1 MRPFTKHSFKE
12 ADGVIPNLHPD
23 FKFEIVEQAQTWSD
37 RTTKRHIYSV
47 KGSAITSSSTLSV
60 HNNEWY
66 ELFSCDK
73 NGGYVN
79 FNIEIAK
86 SAGLVGNRCSWDG
99 WEGCMDAIYYKSNPM
114 IPYTVTNKLRKAVWS
129 QLKRRCNVDKWACST
144 ASVELLNLV
153 VADMQLRDPLLSSED
168 VNVLLRDKGLNT
180 FVCALSAQIA
190 SSYYKNRALFSDGRK
205 DYHCSISLPYLGF
218 HEDRDPLLGHV
229 WLKEFEIIIHGAI
242 FNRNDVVM
250 GICPVCN
257 NEFPEQ
263 LITDGECIKC
273 SANRYKIHNYSAKA
287 PDLLTF
293 KAKKVMPS
301 TIYLGI
307 ELEYETPNR
316 DIARVAVG
324 KALRGHAI
332 MKSDG
337 SIRNGFEIVT
347 CPATLEIHLE
357 EFKKFF
363 STFPAE
369 LSKSKNTM
377 IFPDDNTGMHVHV
390 SRKPLSML
398 TIGKMTSFLN
408 RKSNKEFIAYIA
420 GRIDNHFARMDTS
433 RTVTFPLMGNGD
445 RYNALNLQNSATVEF
460 RIFSTPKNW
469 SEFASRLEFCQALT
483 DYCQPCQ
490 VSGPLSQL
498 SEHTSFIN
506 WLKDKRKLFPELTSH
521 LKGYVCA

>member
-1 MRPFTKHSFKE
+1 MRPFTRHSFRE

-23 FKFEIVEQAQTWSD
+23 FKLEIIEVEIGWSGKKSI
-37 RTTKRHIYSV
+37 RNKYSV
-47 KGSAITSSSTLSV
+47 KGSALNGSYIGAV
-60 HNNEWY
+60 DNNDWY
-66 ELFSCDK
+66 EVFSCDRH
-73 NGGYVN
+73 GMSVN

-86 SAGLVGNRCSWDG
+86 GAGLVGPRCSWDE
-99 WEGCMDAIYYKSNPM
+99 WEGAMDAMYYKSNPM
-114 IPYTVTNKLRKAVWS
+114 VTHTTTDKLRKSVWA
-129 QLKRRCNVDKWACST
+129 QIKRRCNIDKWSCST
-144 ASVELLNLV
+144 ASLQLLEV
-153 VADMQLRDPLLSSED
+153 VITDMRLTNPLLTEED
-168 VNVLLRDKGLNT
+168 INILLRNKGLNT
-180 FVCALSAQIA
+180 FVCAFSGQIA
-190 SSYYKNRALFSDGRK
+190 LDYYKDRATFSDGRK
-205 DYHCSISLPYLGF
+205 EYYCGISLPDLGY
-218 HEDRDPLLGHV
+218 HVDRDPNLGHI
-229 WLKEFEIIIHGAI
+229 WLKVDEILIHGAI

-273 SANRYKIHNYSAKA
+273 SGNRYKIHNYSAKA

-316 DIARVAVG
+316 DIARLAVG

-347 CPATLEIHLE
+347 CPATLDIHLE

-420 GRIDNHFARMDTS
+420 GRIDNRFARMDDK

-490 VSGPLSQL
+490 LSGPLSQL

-521 LKGYVCA
+521 LKGFA

>member
-1 MRPFTKHSFKE
+1 MRPFTKHSFKG
-12 ADGVIPNLHPD
+12 AGFVIPNLHPN
-23 FKFEIVEQAQTWSD
+23 FKLEIKEIEHDWT
-37 RTTKRHIYSV
+37 TTKTKRYIYSV
-47 KGSAITSSSTLSV
+47 KGSALSQDAPFAV
-60 HNNEWY
+60 DNDEWY
-66 ELFSCDK
+66 EVFSCDK
-73 NGGYVN
+73 NGWAIN
-79 FNIEIAK
+79 FNCETCKACN
-86 SAGLVGNRCSWDG
+86 LVTSRCNWDG
-99 WEGCMDAIYYKSNPM
+99 YEGAVDCLYYLSNPM
-114 IPYTVTNKLRKAVWS
+114 VTHTLTGKLRKAAWA
-129 QLKRRCNVDKWACST
+129 QIKRRCNVDKWAMSQAT
-144 ASVELLNLV
+144 SKFLDVVLNDFRQKNPSWTNTQINDLF
-153 VADMQLRDPLLSSED
+153 RD
-168 VNVLLRDKGLNT
+168 RDIRT
-180 FVCALSAQIA
+180 FVCPFTDILAPWWFKERATF
-190 SSYYKNRALFSDGRK
+190 SSGRQ
-205 DYHCSISLPYLGF
+205 DYHCSVSLTTLGY
-218 HEDRDPLLGHV
+218 HMDRDASLGTI
-229 WLKEFEIIIHGAI
+229 WLTADEVVIHGQI
-242 FNRNDVVM
+242 FNRNEVTMEV
-250 GICPVCN
+250 CPVCS
-257 NEFPEQ
+257 NEYPSQ
-263 LITDGECIKC
+263 LIVDGECVKC

-307 ELEYETPNR
+307 ELEYETSNR
-316 DIARVAVG
+316 DVARMTVG

-347 CPATLEIHLE
+347 CPATLDIHLE

-363 STFPAE
+363 STFPDV
-369 LSKSKNTM
+369 LSKTHKTM
-377 IFPDDNTGMHVHV
+377 IFPDENTGMHVHV

-408 RKSNKEFIAYIA
+408 KKSNKEFIAYIA
-420 GRIDNHFARMDTS
+420 GRIDNHYARMDDK

-445 RYNALNLQNSATVEF
+445 RYNALNLQNNATVEF

-521 LKGYVCA
+521 LKGFA

>member
-1 MRPFTKHSFKE
+1 MRPFTRHSFRE

-23 FKFEIVEQAQTWSD
+23 FKLEIVEVAMGWSGKKG
-37 RTTKRHIYSV
+37 KRHKYSV
-47 KGSAITSSSTLSV
+47 KGSALDNAFLGAVDIDDY
-60 HNNEWY
+60 Y
-66 ELFSCDK
+66 EVFSCDK
-73 NGGYVN
+73 YGGAVN
-79 FNIEIAK
+79 FNIELAK
-86 SAGLVGNRCSWDG
+86 SAGLVGPRCSWDG
-99 WEGCMDAIYYKSNPM
+99 WEGAMDALYYLSNPM
-114 IPYTVTNKLRKAVWS
+114 VPYTIGGKLRKAVWA
-129 QLKRRCNVDKWACST
+129 QIKRRCNIDKWACST
-144 ASVELLNLV
+144 ASTALLDIV
-153 VADMQLRDPLLSSED
+153 VAHMQHTSPLLSSSD
-168 VNVLLRDKGLNT
+168 VNVLLRDKGLDT
-180 FVCALSAQIA
+180 FVCVFSDQVAP
-190 SSYYKNRALFSDGRK
+190 SYYRDRATFSNGRK
-205 DYHCSISLPYLGF
+205 EYHCGIKLTDYGYHP
-218 HEDRDPLLGHV
+218 ERDSTLGHV
-229 WLKEFEIIIHGAI
+229 WLKDDEILIHGSI
-242 FNRNDVVM
+242 FNSNDVTFARCP
-250 GICPVCN
+250 ICD

-273 SANRYKIHNYSAKA
+273 SANRYKIHSYSAKA

-316 DIARVAVG
+316 DVARVAVG

-332 MKSDG
+332 MKSDA

-347 CPATLEIHLE
+347 CPATLDIHLE

-363 STFPAE
+363 STFPAV
-369 LSKSKNTM
+369 LSKAKNTM

-408 RKSNKEFIAYIA
+408 KKANKAFIAYIA
-420 GRIDNHFARMDTS
+420 GRIDNHYARMDEQ

-490 VSGPLSQL
+490 LSGPLSQL

-521 LKGYVCA
+521 LKGFA